1 MQATQI
7 GRGWKLLFSLTVPM
21 ESLSSSQ
28 LNMQNYFN
36 SRPGHFGNQCS
47 KHAGH
52 VCCFTSPACLHLLN
66 CTVPPPLLL
75 KMPVSAFTFWW
86 SNIWEIA
93 CYGYAK
99 GIPTSVFLRGDVLVS
114 FPCQI
119 GVTNI
124 LSLYFKGL
132 WFLMKHCI
140 EYIISLAN
148 LYLMRGVRLFLV
160 YRTSPCRWEEWCNRE
175 ILGTDLGFCVSITL
189 RAISTSLWQGSGAF
203 SEQGKTVG
211 NSSYSSTGL
220 RGSASDRHHVLL
232 LNSVLDR
239 HSLLP
244 SLCHCLK

>member
-1 MQATQI
+1 
-7 GRGWKLLFSLTVPM
+7 
-21 ESLSSSQ
+21 
-28 LNMQNYFN
+28 MQNYFN
-36 SRPGHFGNQCS
+36 SRRGHFDNQSS

-52 VCCFTSPACLHLLN
+52 FCCFMSPACLHLLN
-66 CTVPPPLLL
+66 RTPILLE
-75 KMPVSAFTFWW
+75 MPVSAFTFWW

-93 CYGYAK
+93 CYPYAK
-99 GIPTSVFLRGDVLVS
+99 GIPTSVFLKGDVLVS

-140 EYIISLAN
+140 EYMISLAN
-148 LYLMRGVRLFLV
+148 LYLMWGVRLLLV

-189 RAISTSLWQGSGAF
+189 RAISTSLWHGSGAF
-203 SEQGKTVG
+203 SEQGKTVS
-211 NSSYSSTGL
+211 NSNYSSTGL
-220 RGSASDRHHVLL
+220 RCCASDKHHVLL
-232 LNSVLDR
+232 LNSVLGR